1 MSCSPVNFNTQVF
14 VEASGQTI
22 TSCEGVLVIAVDPLT
37 DPSGVSNV
45 AVNVL
50 VNCKGDVKLTLLDDN
65 GCKID
70 SMVLKCSQFD
80 VVDIANIPALAENDA
95 IPAGFTHVIQINGRN
110 LTIMSEYV
118 ELESKAYF
126 YRGVKQ
132 AYANL
137 WCGLEHT
144 CDPDLLTEIT
154 STDDNYALSQALLKA
169 RIVALKQLCE
179 CGKVCNDNFPKHR
192 TNTCQALKGCCPPY

>member
-1 MSCSPVNFNTQVF
+1 MSCSPVDFITQVF
-14 VEASGQTI
+14 VDASNQTI
-22 TSCEGVLVIAVDPLT
+22 TSCQGVLAISVDPLT

-45 AVNVL
+45 DVNVL
-50 VNCKGDVKLTLLDDN
+50 VNCKGGVKITLLDDN

-70 SMVLKCSQFD
+70 SMTLKCGQFE
-80 VVDIANIPALAENDA
+80 ILDA
-95 IPAGFTHVIQINGRN
+95 SNAAFPYEDTPEGTNAVLTINGRN
-110 LTIMSEYV
+110 LSLMSEYV

-144 CDPDLLTEIT
+144 CDPDLLTQLVDEVPSQFAVT
-154 STDDNYALSQALLKA
+154 QALLKA
-169 RIVALKQLCE
+169 RVVALKQLCE

-192 TNTCQALKGCCPPY
+192 TNTCQALRGCCPPY